1 MSRTEA
7 ATEKGISFFT
17 VDGLMVIGAT
27 IAAQPTMSMQ
37 FIVFEPTT
45 LPTAKSGVPFRADTR
60 LTKSSGAE
68 VPAATMVRPMIIS
81 GTFILLASAAAPS
94 VSLSAP
100 NSTNATPRIIKRN
113 QISSSLSSKSKSK
126 SPYPSSEGPTNS
138 SNARRSFFVGRPVP
152 R

>member
-100 NSTNATPRIIKRN
+100 NSTNATPKIIKR
-113 QISSSLSSKSKSK
+113 ISNIIFAVVKVKVEITIPL
-126 SPYPSSEGPTNS
+126 
-138 SNARRSFFVGRPVP
+138 
-152 R
+152 